1 LAIDGKNKG
10 LTMNEE
16 RIVNLEIKFSH
27 QDHFLMQLNEVVMKQ
42 SKVIERLEK
51 ELIDLKSVMNASS
64 QVDPNRTLADDR
76 PPHY

>member
-1 LAIDGKNKG
+1 
-10 LTMNEE
+10 MNED

-51 ELIDLKSVMNASS
+51 EMIDLKSMMNTSA
-64 QVDPNRTLADDR
+64 QVDQNRTLADEK

>member
-1 LAIDGKNKG
+1 
-10 LTMNEE
+10 MNED

-51 ELIDLKSVMNASS
+51 EMIDLKSIMNSS
-64 QVDPNRTLADDR
+64 AQVDQNRTLADEK

>member
-1 LAIDGKNKG
+1 M
-10 LTMNEE
+10 MNED

-51 ELIDLKSVMNASS
+51 EMIDLKSMMNTSA
-64 QVDPNRTLADDR
+64 QVDQNRTLADEK